1 MNYIAIIHLKVT
13 FPITALMCV
22 CVCVWDG
29 EAVLVL
35 IFSKCR
41 VFRGRLKTARLQPRL
56 VPDGVAFVVAS
67 AAADSVVVV
76 VVAVDVGVCGTCL
89 WLLLAI

>member
-1 MNYIAIIHLKVT
+1 M
-13 FPITALMCV
+13 
-22 CVCVWDG
+22 
-29 EAVLVL
+29 
-35 IFSKCR
+35 
-41 VFRGRLKTARLQPRL
+41 
-56 VPDGVAFVVAS
+56 PDGVAFVVAS